1 MQMFENQYD
10 LNFKEYLSL
19 KENRENNFCFL
30 NVNDENKLT
39 VHRDPVVFEK
49 DYLKYNISI
58 NILKCL
64 NNKTSYREFLVEV
77 NEYVRSQE
85 PLRTV
90 HVKIQRNQIR
100 KKHVTIDLAEI
111 KLDKRESR
119 KKISGEKEIS
129 KKKLIS
135 EEEALKNAQKLIEE
149 EERQQQKKKNKK
161 DKKKKSGISPIQT
174 VESPLPS
181 SPLPD
186 FFGPESIE
194 TSHPENED
202 LICELEEG
210 PESSP
215 LPEFFG
221 PENYDLIGEL
231 EEGPE
236 SSPLPD
242 FFGPENDDLIGEL
255 EEGPES
261 SPLPDYSSLE
271 VESSPEF
278 FRETPESYPTEEE
291 IFDDLE
297 HSVLDPMIDRLLDQ
311 SEESMPKN
319 NTYCLFGSDEHQR
332 RMKEWDLTQI
342 IPEIYC
348 MPKEYLVQM
357 FAQIRMNSSF

>member
-1 MQMFENQYD
+1 M
-10 LNFKEYLSL
+10 
-19 KENRENNFCFL
+19 
-30 NVNDENKLT
+30 
-39 VHRDPVVFEK
+39 
-49 DYLKYNISI
+49 
-58 NILKCL
+58 
-64 NNKTSYREFLVEV
+64 
-77 NEYVRSQE
+77 
-85 PLRTV
+85 
-90 HVKIQRNQIR
+90 
-100 KKHVTIDLAEI
+100 
-111 KLDKRESR
+111 
-119 KKISGEKEIS
+119 
-129 KKKLIS
+129 KKK
-135 EEEALKNAQKLIEE
+135 KDNN
-149 EERQQQKKKNKK
+149 RKKKNKK

-181 SPLPD
+181 SPLP
-186 FFGPESIE
+186 
-194 TSHPENED
+194 
-202 LICELEEG
+202 
-210 PESSP
+210 
-215 LPEFFG
+215 
-221 PENYDLIGEL
+221 
-231 EEGPE
+231 E

-255 EEGPES
+255 EDGPES
-261 SPLPDYSSLE
+261 SPSPDYSSLE

-297 HSVLDPMIDRLLDQ
+297 HSVLDPMINRLLDQ